1 MGRSTREFWT
11 EPVAEIIEQVLL
23 KGDAAVLELT
33 ERFDHAQLGPD
44 QLRVDPNELEAS
56 IGVLEPDVL
65 GGLRT
70 AIANVKAVAKAQVR
84 DEPVTVSLAEGHTVE
99 IVEHPV
105 QRAAVYVPGGRA
117 PYPSTVVMGAVTAR
131 AAGVREIAV
140 CAPPGPGGRAHPVI
154 LAACVLCEVTEVYR
168 MGGAQAIAALAFG
181 TESVKAVDVIVG
193 PGNPFVQEAKRQLV
207 GQVGIDG
214 IAGPSELVVI
224 AAGAGADPELIALD
238 LMAQAEHG
246 EDSTVW
252 CLSPDAK
259 LLDAVAETIE
269 RLLPGRSSVANAELR
284 LIDVGD
290 VGAALS
296 QAEQIAPEHLQ
307 LMGEEAE
314 ALADRV
320 RNAGCLF
327 VGARRCHGLRRLRRR
342 LEPRAAHR
350 WRRSLPVGSLARDLP
365 AAHGPRILAARG
377 GEPPRA
383 RRRRSCACRGLSC
396 ARRIH
401 GAPRVSRTSQIHRT
415 TGETDVQLS
424 LDLDGT
430 GAGERETGVGF
441 FDHLLDAVARHGLLD
456 LDVRVEGDLETGP
469 HHTVEDTGIALGQ
482 AIDEALGDRAG
493 IRRFGHAVVP
503 MDEARASAAIDISGR
518 PFMALEGDFGAE
530 RVGDFDT
537 DLAEEFFRAVANA
550 AKLTLHVRLE
560 AGTNAHHM
568 VEASFKA
575 FARALRAAV
584 EDDERVEGVPSTKGV
599 L

>member
-70 AIANVKAVAKAQVR
+70 AVANVKAVAKAQVR

-105 QRAAVYVPGGRA
+105 DRAAVYVPGGRA

-259 LLDAVAETIE
+259 LLDAVAETVE
-269 RLLPGRSSVANAELR
+269 RLLPGRSSVANAEL
-284 LIDVGD
+284 
-290 VGAALS
+290 
-296 QAEQIAPEHLQ
+296 Q
-307 LMGEEAE
+307 
-314 ALADRV
+314 ADR
-320 RNAGCLF
+320 RGGRGRSAQPGGADRSRAPPAHGRGGR
-327 VGARRCHGLRRLRRR
+327 GARRPRSKRRLPVRGRAALPRPSATTSPARTTCCPPVAPLASSRLSHPRPSGGAWPAYPCRPRRR
-342 LEPRAAHR
+342 IASRPPAPLLRVPRAFLCTPNP
-350 WRRSLPVGSLARDLP
+350 WS
-365 AAHGPRILAARG
+365 AAR
-377 GEPPRA
+377 EPHLADTP
-383 RRRRSCACRGLSC
+383 
-396 ARRIH
+396 H
-401 GAPRVSRTSQIHRT
+401 
-415 TGETDVQLS
+415 
-424 LDLDGT
+424 DG
-430 GAGERETGVGF
+430 
-441 FDHLLDAVARHGLLD
+441 
-456 LDVRVEGDLETGP
+456 
-469 HHTVEDTGIALGQ
+469 
-482 AIDEALGDRAG
+482 
-493 IRRFGHAVVP
+493 
-503 MDEARASAAIDISGR
+503 
-518 PFMALEGDFGAE
+518 
-530 RVGDFDT
+530 
-537 DLAEEFFRAVANA
+537 
-550 AKLTLHVRLE
+550 
-560 AGTNAHHM
+560 
-568 VEASFKA
+568 
-575 FARALRAAV
+575 
-584 EDDERVEGVPSTKGV
+584 
-599 L
+599 